1 MAEIYNEYAATRANV
16 LSQDFGDME
25 NLLSAISFNKNQMN
39 SKIEAMEMLFRNL
52 NSEEVW
58 DPSVSETMS
67 NAFKQ
72 QDDALL
78 QCVETIDRLYNVI
91 QQIYSN
97 NKQLHAKWTSLA
109 YTKKDST
116 EATINSQTR
125 IGNEQ
130 SAFYT
135 AVQSYGDVFKQ

>member
-1 MAEIYNEYAATRANV
+1 MAEIYNEYAASRANV
-16 LSQDFGDME
+16 LSQDFGEME
-25 NLLSAISFNKNQMN
+25 NLLSAISFNKSQMN
-39 SKIEAMEMLFRNL
+39 SKIEDMEMLFRNL
-52 NSEEVW
+52 NSEGVW

-91 QQIYSN
+91 SQIYSN

-109 YTKKDST
+109 YTKNDSS
-116 EATINSQTR
+116 EATQNTQTR

>member
-1 MAEIYNEYAATRANV
+1 MAEIYNEYAASRANV
-16 LSQDFGDME
+16 LSQDFGEME
-25 NLLSAISFNKNQMN
+25 NLLSAISFNKSQMN
-39 SKIEAMEMLFRNL
+39 SKIEDMEMLFRNL
-52 NSEEVW
+52 NSEGVW

-116 EATINSQTR
+116 EATMNSQTR